1 VFALIIGVAVFG
13 ERPDVWT
20 LTGAA
25 LIIGSGLCTCARE
38 RIRARQFQRPSAMR
52 DNGCP
57 L

>member
-25 LIIGSGLCTCARE
+25 LIIGSGLYTFARE
-38 RIRARQFQRPSAMR
+38 RIRARQFQMPSAMR
-52 DNGCP
+52 DDGGP

>member
-1 VFALIIGVAVFG
+1 VFALIIGLAVFG

-52 DNGCP
+52 DDGCP